1 MIYFKRFLFGIV
13 IFCSILF
20 GVIGTI
26 FILATTPI
34 WGFIY
39 YIITGDDPVD
49 NDFEFF
55 CWDKAL
61 KFADWCESK
70 LFKDDK
76 G

>member
-1 MIYFKRFLFGIV
+1 MIYIKRFLFGIV
-13 IFCSILF
+13 TFCSILF
-20 GVIGTI
+20 GVVGTI
-26 FILATTPI
+26 FILATTLI

-49 NDFEFF
+49 SDFEFF
-55 CWDKAL
+55 CWDKAM
-61 KFADWCESK
+61 KFSDWCKIK

>member
-13 IFCSILF
+13 NFCSILF

-26 FILATTPI
+26 LLLLISPI
-34 WGFIY
+34 IGFIY
-39 YIITGDDPVD
+39 YIITGDDPID

-55 CWDKAL
+55 CWDKAM
-61 KFADWCESK
+61 KFSDWCEIK

-76 G
+76 R

>member
-13 IFCSILF
+13 TFCSILF

-26 FILATTPI
+26 LLLLISPIL
-34 WGFIY
+34 GFIY
-39 YIITGDDPVD
+39 YIITGNGPVD

-55 CWDKAL
+55 CWKYTM
-61 KFADWCESK
+61 KFMDWCESK

-76 G
+76 R

>member
-1 MIYFKRFLFGIV
+1 MIYLKRFLFGIV
-13 IFCSILF
+13 TFCSILF

-39 YIITGDDPVD
+39 YIITGDDPID
-49 NDFEFF
+49 EDSGFF
-55 CWDKAL
+55 CWKYAM
-61 KFADWCESK
+61 KFSDWSESK

-76 G
+76 R